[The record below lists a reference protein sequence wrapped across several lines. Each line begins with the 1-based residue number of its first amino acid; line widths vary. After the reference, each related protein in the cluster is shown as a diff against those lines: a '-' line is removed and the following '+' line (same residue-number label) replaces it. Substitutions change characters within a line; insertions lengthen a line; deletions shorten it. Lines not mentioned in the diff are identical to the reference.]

1 MADIETAAAEP
12 RQLAG
17 GKIIQAAD
25 GPVGLIT
32 INHPAR
38 RNALSLEMWEGL
50 GTALAA
56 LRDNPAI
63 RVVILTGAGDA
74 AFASGADI
82 SQFEAQR
89 HDAASSE
96 EYARRSGE
104 ARSLLADYPKPTIA
118 AIRGFCLGGGLQV
131 AMMADM
137 RIAAETSSFGIP
149 AARLGIAYGWDG
161 LQALVS
167 LVGPAWAR
175 LLMFTGMRI
184 DGPEALRIGLVER
197 IVPAAAVADTAMD
210 LARTMAGN
218 APLAI
223 HAAKQTIAQVMTDPG
238 ARDLDL
244 VRQLGE
250 QCMDSEDAREGR
262 RAFMDKRQPQFIGR

>member
-1 MADIETAAAEP
+1 MADIETSP
-12 RQLAG
+12 RPTTQLAD
-17 GKIIQAAD
+17 GKIIQGAD
-25 GPVGLIT
+25 GAVGTIT
-32 INHPAR
+32 INNPAR

-56 LRDNPAI
+56 HRDDAEI
-63 RVVILTGAGDA
+63 RVVVLTGAGDA

-82 SQFEAQR
+82 SQFEAYR

-96 EYARRSGE
+96 RYARRSSE
-104 ARSLLADYPKPTIA
+104 ARTLLGTYPKPTIA

-137 RIAAETSSFGIP
+137 RIAAENSSFGIP
-149 AARLGIAYGWDG
+149 AAKLGIAYGWDG
-161 LQALVS
+161 LRALVS

-175 LLMFTGMRI
+175 LLMFTGIRI
-184 DGPEALRIGLVER
+184 DAAEALRIGLVER
-197 IVPAAAVADTAMD
+197 VVPTAEVAETAMG

-223 HAAKQTIAQVMTDPG
+223 EAAKQTIAQVLTDESV
-238 ARDLDL
+238 RDLDL
-244 VRQLGE
+244 VRRLGE
-250 QCMDSEDAREGR
+250 QCMDSEDFREGR
-262 RAFMDKRQPQFIGR
+262 RAFMEKRQPRFTGR